1 MQILRTMLWIAVLL
15 ALVAFTIGNFDRASE
30 VRIWPG
36 LVWDTRVPAIVIVS
50 FLIGLVPTWLYH
62 RGVKWSLNRRIRSLE
77 NAVKSNAL
85 ARRHEPLPKADEQAT
100 SEPVAPEPA
109 SAPEPT
115 SEEPLSP
122 TPPVQPPKTDG

>member
-85 ARRHEPLPKADEQAT
+85 ARRHEPAASTADA
-100 SEPVAPEPA
+100 EPA
-109 SAPEPT
+109 SPDAPPAPAPRTTEA
-115 SEEPLSP
+115 SEPLAP
-122 TPPVQPPKTDG
+122 TPPVQPPKAGS